1 MTKTTELYTFKDE
14 LCDMIEL
21 YLKFLKFQQWKKK
34 GEGYILLKCQC
45 YKRQK
50 TYIFIEEDGHN
61 KR

>member
-1 MTKTTELYTFKDE
+1 MWYDW
-14 LCDMIEL
+14 IISQV
-21 YLKFLKFQQWKKK
+21 LKIPTMKKK
-34 GEGYILLKCQC
+34 GGEGYILLKCQC